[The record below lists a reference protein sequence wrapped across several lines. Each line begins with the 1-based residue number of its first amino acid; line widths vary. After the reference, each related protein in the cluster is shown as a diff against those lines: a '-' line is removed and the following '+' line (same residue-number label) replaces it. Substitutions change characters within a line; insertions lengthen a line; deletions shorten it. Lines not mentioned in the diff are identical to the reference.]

1 MRQGY
6 SVLVVLVHQQSEYIR
21 IHTDLTVGRY
31 YGELGVDLW
40 LKQQWIEEFE
50 QHQVLVFTAQVFL
63 NLVVHNVFRTAFV
76 WTERSSL
83 FLSIDSSLGQSE
95 FIDLRWMSSF
105 EGRWL
110 LRCTDEQTLRSMPWS
125 TSYFGSDSIDQCEED
140 QSPSTEPRGQADRD
154 NLQVKSYSSNI
165 HCWLFSLIGLV

>member
-63 NLVVHNVFRTAFV
+63 NLIVHNVFRTAFV
-76 WTERSSL
+76 
-83 FLSIDSSLGQSE
+83 
-95 FIDLRWMSSF
+95 
-105 EGRWL
+105 
-110 LRCTDEQTLRSMPWS
+110 
-125 TSYFGSDSIDQCEED
+125 
-140 QSPSTEPRGQADRD
+140 
-154 NLQVKSYSSNI
+154 
-165 HCWLFSLIGLV
+165 